1 MKPDNV
7 TTTVASLG
15 LLNGSIRIMPAGGTR
30 RPVFECAGQQAY
42 FQDAVFES
50 KNSAKLRETD
60 ILDYLPKARFR
71 DVRDGVAATLGDM
84 SIQAPDLY
92 DAIVQSVHG
101 AGTSC
106 YAVTGPARN
115 VWPDAVSSL
124 WPDIKNDMDRLPVIR
139 MFQMAQLAD
148 LLSVD
153 GASFEGH
160 AEWCAENP
168 GRLVR
173 TGPHGDGSYRYEGA
187 VGAAKAAFW
196 AMPVDIVEPWS
207 VAKNP
212 DGSETISRSVR
223 PMALVSSMLNLWT
236 DASAGM
242 GWFVAEI
249 ASGQDLKL
257 FRFPDKT
264 RANMFVALRY
274 EEKLDELR
282 SNKITSIDT
291 ASGLDLENSSRNM
304 LAWSDKKTGAPMYAE
319 WHVHEGYEHFGLT

>member
-1 MKPDNV
+1 M
-7 TTTVASLG
+7 AS
-15 LLNGSIRIMPAGGTR
+15 
-30 RPVFECAGQQAY
+30 
-42 FQDAVFES
+42 
-50 KNSAKLRETD
+50 
-60 ILDYLPKARFR
+60 
-71 DVRDGVAATLGDM
+71 
-84 SIQAPDLY
+84 
-92 DAIVQSVHG
+92 
-101 AGTSC
+101 
-106 YAVTGPARN
+106 
-115 VWPDAVSSL
+115 
-124 WPDIKNDMDRLPVIR
+124 
-139 MFQMAQLAD
+139 
-148 LLSVD
+148 
-153 GASFEGH
+153 
-160 AEWCAENP
+160 
-168 GRLVR
+168 
-173 TGPHGDGSYRYEGA
+173 
-187 VGAAKAAFW
+187 FW

-319 WHVHEGYEHFGLT
+319 WHVHEGYEHFGLA